1 MRNLIQH
8 SKSLSSIFVIALL
21 LTTLGF
27 NNTFK
32 EVRVSTLEG
41 TWDID
46 LRPSPDAPPYIQP
59 MVITSTKKN
68 KVKGTFYGSI
78 IKHGRINNKWG
89 KIVFAFVTE
98 DNSGVYHTTGQ
109 LEDGRLTGSTHS
121 LGRDFLTPWTGML
134 RK

>member
-1 MRNLIQH
+1 MRNPFKH
-8 SKSLSSIFVIALL
+8 SKSLFSIFVIALL

-27 NNTFK
+27 NNTYK
-32 EVRVSTLEG
+32 EVRMSTLEG

-59 MVITSTKKN
+59 MVITSTKQN
-68 KVKGTFYGSI
+68 KVKGTFYGSN
-78 IKHGRINNKWG
+78 IKQGRINNKWG

-98 DNSGVYHTTGQ
+98 DNSGVYHTSGQ

-121 LGRDFLTPWTGML
+121 LGRDFLMPWRGTL
-134 RK
+134 SK